1 MRSCMSKP
9 ENLSNSAW
17 GHSQQGVCVCVPY
30 PVKIA
35 NLDICMIY
43 VMSMNGPPRIL
54 EADDCVYMW
63 AVWVESIPD
72 YCSAVCVSLSS

>member
-1 MRSCMSKP
+1 MDKTENIVCPQDILWNLLANSVCVHACLSQRIYPIVLEAIPSK
-9 ENLSNSAW
+9 
-17 GHSQQGVCVCVPY
+17 VCVCVPY

-54 EADDCVYMW
+54 EADDCVYM
-63 AVWVESIPD
+63 
-72 YCSAVCVSLSS
+72 